1 MNVKKELEIIKNELQ
16 ELLLKHNNMPK
27 ELLERYY
34 DLGPVIIRD
43 RKVKEAK
50 DKINRLINN

>member
-1 MNVKKELEIIKNELQ
+1 
-16 ELLLKHNNMPK
+16 MPK